1 MNLKQLTAQFCHLR
15 VNEKRTS
22 SPGYEEWVIYAEDL
36 GKWNRI
42 LSDLLGPAVKPKG
55 EKTTQEAF
63 ALTVK
68 FGGILEDQ
76 ILYHKKIGGVSV
88 VAMLW
93 PWKNNVHVTIK
104 MASFKSG
111 KGAGNP
117 DASMQSEAM

>member
-1 MNLKQLTAQFCHLR
+1 MNLKELTAQFCHLR

-22 SPGYEEWVIYAEDL
+22 SPDYEEWVIYAEDL
-36 GKWNRI
+36 GKWSRI

-63 ALTVK
+63 TLTVK

-76 ILYHKKIGGVSV
+76 TLYHKKFGDMSV
-88 VAMLW
+88 IAMLW

-104 MASFKSG
+104 MACLKFG
-111 KGAGNP
+111 
-117 DASMQSEAM
+117 